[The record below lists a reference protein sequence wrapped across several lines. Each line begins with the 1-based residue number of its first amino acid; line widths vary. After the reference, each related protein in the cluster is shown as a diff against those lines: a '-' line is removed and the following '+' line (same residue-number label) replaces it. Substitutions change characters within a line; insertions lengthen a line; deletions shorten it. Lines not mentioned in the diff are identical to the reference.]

1 MIKADFHIHTT
12 FSDDSQTTPK
22 DLVEKLVEHPSIKVA
37 AITDHDS
44 VNGIETVRALAS
56 HYPDILILPGVE
68 ISTPEGDIVIL
79 GTEELP
85 PKPWTIENVVQF
97 AKTDGYIS
105 IAAHPFREWGLG
117 ELARTSKVDA
127 IEILNGASPASANK
141 QAQQLA
147 TELRVPGL
155 AGSDSHKPDELFSVY
170 NEVQS
175 SLDVEEILEAI
186 RKGRV
191 KTCQT

>member
-147 TELRVPGL
+147 TELRVPGV